1 MHSVGCKDL
10 PQSFGV
16 AGTISL
22 HSCVSGA
29 ELLALVIPLA
39 SQTMALLFQRPRG
52 CLWKSG
58 KADSEFLGGCNSQLE
73 ILSNHHKAK
82 LLNVLPHL
90 MNHGSH

>member
-1 MHSVGCKDL
+1 MQGSTSI
-10 PQSFGV
+10 SFGV

-22 HSCVSGA
+22 HSGVSGA
-29 ELLALVIPLA
+29 ELALVISLA
-39 SQTMALLFQRPRG
+39 SQTKALLFQRPRG

-73 ILSNHHKAK
+73 ILSNQHKAK

-90 MNHGSH
+90 MNHGTQ